1 MIHSIWMLRSECAHF
16 HGSMVD
22 KCCTSQK
29 INGLQSSFGRGTIN
43 PEIHIC
49 NMFRPYSVSHSPSQ
63 WRYRQ
68 SSLLRMSRISH
79 VLRGLASQVQRR
91 AICCASPRRQCQI
104 MSDLFLDA
112 HRDFGGSWGR
122 MIINTT
128 LNWFPNGRSAR
139 SKLPICKYVLSWGLL
154 LEEWLGGYLCKK
166 WSDIPNTPH
175 LKTLENELPWKRAMW

>member
-1 MIHSIWMLRSECAHF
+1 
-16 HGSMVD
+16 MVN

-91 AICCASPRRQCQI
+91 LDLLCIAAAPVSDHVRSISGCSQRFWGFMRQDDHQYNIELVPKWEVCKVPSCPYASMCFPEAYYWKSGWEAIC
-104 MSDLFLDA
+104 
-112 HRDFGGSWGR
+112 
-122 MIINTT
+122 
-128 LNWFPNGRSAR
+128 AR
-139 SKLPICKYVLSWGLL
+139 SGVIFR
-154 LEEWLGGYLCKK
+154 
-166 WSDIPNTPH
+166 IHHT
-175 LKTLENELPWKRAMW
+175 

>member
-1 MIHSIWMLRSECAHF
+1 MLRSECAHF

-49 NMFRPYSVSHSPSQ
+49 NRFRPYSVSHSPSQ

-104 MSDLFLDA
+104 MSDLLKRFECVHQVENLSQL
-112 HRDFGGSWGR
+112 HSTSISGCSQRFWGFMR
-122 MIINTT
+122 QMIINTT

-139 SKLPICKYVLSWGLL
+139 SQVAHMQVCAFLRLTIGRVAGRLFVQ
-154 LEEWLGGYLCKK
+154 EVE
-166 WSDIPNTPH
+166 
-175 LKTLENELPWKRAMW
+175 